1 MVVRLLGMTKIG
13 KFPYYV
19 LRGEGSSAMI
29 LSMVLICA
37 DDPPPRRVLFVALFQ
52 SNYAPD
58 VLLSAWGGGGEH
70 IDSKCDDHDHT

>member
-37 DDPPPRRVLFVALFQ
+37 DDPPPRRVLFVALLQ
-52 SNYAPD
+52 SNYARTFFCQRG
-58 VLLSAWGGGGEH
+58 VAVAS
-70 IDSKCDDHDHT
+70 I